1 MIFDFLLDE
10 VYLAEPSGSEKGI
23 RSSKKIEK
31 GLKAEVKKTPRLGFE
46 PRQRDPNS
54 LVLPLH
60 HLGIK
65 FRAIL
70 LLVLPL
76 IFYHRR
82 QVRFFRARL

>member
-1 MIFDFLLDE
+1 MYYFFTMDFKMIFDFLLDE
-10 VYLAEPSGSEKGI
+10 VYLAKPSGSEKGI

-60 HLGIK
+60 HLGIENL
-65 FRAIL
+65 R
-70 LLVLPL
+70 
-76 IFYHRR
+76 IFI
-82 QVRFFRARL
+82 F